1 MSGKDIRI
9 LLEQLSTI
17 TEMPRLHDEELAL
30 ISTQPS
36 ISKSALTRSY
46 ESIGNLGGS
55 QTHID
60 IYKKKN
66 NFGFIAG
73 VKDEE
78 SFVYFLDIKTRE
90 HSYPVQPR
98 YLKIPNFQVSF
109 VNVSEDYADQTY
121 TKSVY
126 KFLISKY
133 DVISD
138 HEQYIGGKRL
148 WKSISSE
155 SDIFIYVFDG
165 NIDDYIRHD
174 DGQII
179 RYRDDSINEKNIWGS
194 SIDFSKILL
203 VASRESKK

>member
-1 MSGKDIRI
+1 MSGKDIRV

-17 TEMPRLHDEELAL
+17 TEMPKLHDEELAL

-46 ESIGNLGGS
+46 ELIGNLGSS
-55 QTHID
+55 QSHIAV
-60 IYKKKN
+60 YKKKN
-66 NFGFIAG
+66 NLGFIAG
-73 VKDEE
+73 VHDDG
-78 SFVYFLDIKTRE
+78 SFTYFLDIKTRH
-90 HSYPVQPR
+90 HSYPVEPSN
-98 YLKIPNFQVSF
+98 LMIPNFQVSF
-109 VNVSEDYADQTY
+109 VNVSEDYAEQTY

-148 WKSISSE
+148 WQSISSE
-155 SDIFIYVFDG
+155 TDVFIYVFDG
-165 NIDDYIRHD
+165 NIDDYIRDND
-174 DGQII
+174 DQIV
-179 RYRDDSINEKNIWGS
+179 RYQDESISEKNIWGH

-203 VASRESKK
+203 IASRNSKK